1 MKIRLR
7 GGRDQKV
14 PGASI
19 TYSDAGVDI
28 EAGESAVERIKEK
41 VRRTFRPEVLGDIG
55 GFGGLFAFDPS
66 KYRHPVLVSSTD
78 GVGTKLMVA
87 RMMGRNDTI
96 GRDLVAMCVDDL
108 VCLGAEP
115 LFFFDYIACSPL
127 DPDLIS
133 DVIEGIAEACREARC
148 ALVGGEMAEHPGM
161 MNEGEYE
168 LAGFAVG
175 VVEKDRMITG
185 HGIAP
190 GDVIIGIESGGLMSN
205 GYSLARTALLE
216 VAGYSLDERLPG
228 LSHRLGEELL
238 RPTPVFASAITSLI
252 EHVEVRGIAHITG
265 GGIPGNL
272 VRILPEKTEAVV
284 DASCW
289 EPDPIFAVIQEA
301 GNIEIEEMFKVF
313 NMGIGMMV
321 VVGENDA
328 RETIDHLRSRGHHA
342 HHVGVVRKGKR
353 KVTLEGIAA
362 AHSTGV
368 K

>member
-1 MKIRLR
+1 M
-7 GGRDQKV
+7 
-14 PGASI
+14 

-28 EAGESAVERIKEK
+28 AAGESAVERIKEK

-96 GRDLVAMCVDDL
+96 GRDLVAMCIDDL

-115 LFFFDYIACSPL
+115 LFFLDYIACSPL

-133 DVIEGIAEACREARC
+133 DVIEGIAEACREANC

-190 GDVIIGIESGGLMSN
+190 GDAIIGIESGGLMSN

-216 VAGYSLDERLPG
+216 VAGHSLDERLPG

-272 VRILPEKTEAVV
+272 IRILPEKTEAVV
-284 DASCW
+284 DASRW
-289 EPDPIFAVIQEA
+289 EPDPIFAVIQAA
-301 GNIEIEEMFKVF
+301 GNVEIDEMYKVF

-321 VVGENDA
+321 VVAEADA

-342 HHVGVVRKGKR
+342 HHVGLIRKGKR
-353 KVTLEGIAA
+353 KVTLEGVSAA
-362 AHSTGV
+362 QAVGV